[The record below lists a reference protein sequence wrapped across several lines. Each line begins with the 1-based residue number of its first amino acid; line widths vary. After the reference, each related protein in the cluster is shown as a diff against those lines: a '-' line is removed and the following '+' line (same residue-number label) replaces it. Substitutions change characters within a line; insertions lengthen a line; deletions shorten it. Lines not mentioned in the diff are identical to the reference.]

1 MADSAPPLNTP
12 IAILEPNRIDDLHE
26 YILGKWR
33 TLTSAV
39 GYVISPVGYLVLYG
53 KKVLFKIE

>member
-53 KKVLFKIE
+53 NK